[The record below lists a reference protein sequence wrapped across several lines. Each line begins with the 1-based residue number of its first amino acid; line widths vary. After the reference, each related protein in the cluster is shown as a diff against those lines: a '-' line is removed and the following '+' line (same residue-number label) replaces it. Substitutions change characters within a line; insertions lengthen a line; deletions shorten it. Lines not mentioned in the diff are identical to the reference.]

1 MAIENN
7 DLLVLQKNASGEL
20 RKASV
25 AALLAEVVQPDSPDL
40 QSVTD
45 EGASTT
51 TGAAFGGNLQCGQQ
65 IFGGAST
72 NVGVEMHAEKG
83 AIHLRSKNNTDI
95 AALEI
100 ISAGSQ
106 LSHLKILGSGDIKIG
121 DNVNQTA
128 DTNIELNPDGS
139 AFFRGAID
147 AASID
152 GGEYAV

>member
-7 DLLVLQKNASGEL
+7 DLFVLQKSGGGEL

-25 AALLAEVVQPDSPDL
+25 SALLAEVIEPASPDL

-45 EGASTT
+45 KGSETTNGAT
-51 TGAAFGGNLQCGQQ
+51 FGGNLQCGEQ

-72 NVGVEMHAEKG
+72 NVGVEIHATKG
-83 AIHLRSKNNTDI
+83 AIHLRSKNNNDV
-95 AALEI
+95 AAFEI

-106 LSHLKILGSGDIKIG
+106 LSHLKILGSGDVKIG
-121 DNVNQTA
+121 GNVNQPG

-147 AASID
+147 AESID
-152 GGEYAV
+152 GGEYA

>member
-45 EGASTT
+45 EGSETT
-51 TGAAFGGNLQCGQQ
+51 NGAIFGGNVQCGQK
-65 IFGGAST
+65 IFGGEPS
-72 NVGVEMHAEKG
+72 NVGVEMSAEKG
-83 AIHLRSKNNTDI
+83 ALHIRAANNQGI
-95 AALEI
+95 SAFEI
-100 ISAGSQ
+100 ISSGSQ

-121 DNVNQTA
+121 SNVNQTST
-128 DTNIELNPDGS
+128 TNIELNPDGS

-147 AASID
+147 AESID
-152 GGEYAV
+152 GGEYAT